1 MNDQEEALQA
11 WGATDAK
18 LIKDRENAVY
28 QVVLGGSFA
37 ALRLHRVGYQSAAA
51 IRSELSWM
59 EALAN
64 AGLSVPAPIFALDK
78 RKVVELTS
86 GRLATMVTWVEG
98 APLGAAGEP
107 LEGNHARQ
115 EAMFYAVGHA
125 VGQLHNV
132 TDDLSLPGDFD
143 RHAWDE
149 EGLLGENPFWGR
161 FWESPVLENSEC
173 TLILDA
179 RALAAKKLRRFREG
193 GGDFGLIHADVLR
206 ENVFVDRDRVTLIDF
221 DDAGYGFRLYDLAT
235 LMSQNE
241 GLPNSDALRA
251 AAVQGY
257 RNVRPLPDNALAL
270 LPMFIML
277 RRFASMGWIVPRAG
291 SEDIMRVYAERAL
304 VAAQRFMQ

>member
-1 MNDQEEALQA
+1 M
-11 WGATDAK
+11 
-18 LIKDRENAVY
+18 
-28 QVVLGGSFA
+28 
-37 ALRLHRVGYQSAAA
+37 
-51 IRSELSWM
+51 
-59 EALAN
+59 
-64 AGLSVPAPIFALDK
+64 
-78 RKVVELTS
+78 
-86 GRLATMVTWVEG
+86 
-98 APLGAAGEP
+98 
-107 LEGNHARQ
+107 
-115 EAMFYAVGHA
+115 
-125 VGQLHNV
+125 HNV